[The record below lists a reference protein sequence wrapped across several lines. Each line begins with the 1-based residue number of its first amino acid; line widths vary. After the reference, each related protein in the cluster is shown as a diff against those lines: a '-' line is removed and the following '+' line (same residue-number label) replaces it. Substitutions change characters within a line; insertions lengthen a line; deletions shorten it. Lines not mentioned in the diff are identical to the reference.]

1 MARRLGIPVRTWYNY
16 EAGVTVPA
24 EVILKIIEL
33 TSIEPSW
40 LLHGKGPKFRQ
51 GVPERRESASPPMTV
66 GALLRT
72 ALQILEGQGSTA
84 GGAAA
89 ADEAIIRPPTAN
101 GGDTHGGL
109 TPAIEDEGT
118 DVRQRRRCAC
128 GPRGRPRPGR
138 RAGNGSP
145 PAARAVA
152 STSSATRWCPSWPT
166 ARPWPIPPRRR
177 TPANSTTNW
186 SSSGSRGNP
195 WSAGSSIAAA
205 TPCSAPRTPTPSPR
219 SRSSTWRITNIRPAS
234 AGSCGSIRL
243 TEGYQLRNSPAQGK
257 TRILPSPIRP
267 VRAWPTMALMA
278 APAAASS
285 TKTHSSTL
293 GTKDVLYSLP
303 RY

>member
-1 MARRLGIPVRTWYNY
+1 MARRKTLPESVRAKLALAERLASLRSELFGERGGPEMARRLGIPVRTWYNY

-109 TPAIEDEGT
+109 TPAIEGEGT
-118 DVRQRRRCAC
+118 DVE
-128 GPRGRPRPGR
+128 
-138 RAGNGSP
+138 NGADA
-145 PAARAVA
+145 PAARGADPGQAARWEWLAARREGRCIDVVGDAMVPVVA
-152 STSSATRWCPSWPT
+152 DGASVAYSSQEENAGQLHNKLVVVWIEGQPMVRWFQHCGRYALLRAENPDTVPPQSLVDLEDNEH
-166 ARPWPIPPRRR
+166 PPRFRR
-177 TPANSTTNW
+177 VLWINTP
-186 SSSGSRGNP
+186 
-195 WSAGSSIAAA
+195 
-205 TPCSAPRTPTPSPR
+205 
-219 SRSSTWRITNIRPAS
+219 
-234 AGSCGSIRL
+234 
-243 TEGYQLRNSPAQGK
+243 
-257 TRILPSPIRP
+257 
-267 VRAWPTMALMA
+267 
-278 APAAASS
+278 
-285 TKTHSSTL
+285 H
-293 GTKDVLYSLP
+293 
-303 RY
+303 